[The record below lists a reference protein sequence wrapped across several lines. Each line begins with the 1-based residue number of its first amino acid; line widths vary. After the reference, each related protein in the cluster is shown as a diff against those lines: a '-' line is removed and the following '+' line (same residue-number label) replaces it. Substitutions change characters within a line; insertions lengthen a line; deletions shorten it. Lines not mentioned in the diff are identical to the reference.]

1 MCLWE
6 FWLKSHV
13 EAVGE
18 SLQVE
23 ILKSAEIKSKFSQ
36 LKVFYMKYF
45 LYLNLRIKGRLF
57 NVCLSL
63 KSKSRTWNKFN

>member
-36 LKVFYMKYF
+36 LKGRNVGYKIIPKKRLDCQVFIDWRRK
-45 LYLNLRIKGRLF
+45 K
-57 NVCLSL
+57 
-63 KSKSRTWNKFN
+63 